1 MTQPEISL
9 IIPVYNTA
17 PFLDR
22 CVKSVLSQTFTD
34 FELILV
40 DDGSTDG
47 SGALCDGYA
56 AGHGNVRALHVPN
69 GGAARARK
77 LGVQEAAG
85 RLVTF
90 IDSDDYLEPEYLA
103 VLHGNMEQGGFDIV
117 TCNYRNVRGR
127 TSCPS
132 CPQFPR
138 AYIDCGSFGE
148 VMALVHR
155 DRSLL
160 LGPVCKLFRR
170 ELLDGI
176 DFHEGA
182 AIGEDYCMC
191 VEAFGRA
198 GRVRCLR
205 ESLYNRVIQGG
216 SMSHSGYTAGHG
228 AGVRSYRKVRG
239 MLAGRFPELARYI
252 TGYHV
257 QYELAAVT
265 AMSRSLTTDVAVL
278 SWIRADLRRN
288 MRDVIGLPG
297 IPLSVRASMPLILI
311 CPRLFLLL
319 YHAFYR
325 LQSAALG
332 GAQRGPPRTASPL
345 PPQG

>member
-1 MTQPEISL
+1 MSQPEISV

-22 CVKSVLSQTFTD
+22 CVQSVLAQTFKGY
-34 FELILV
+34 ELILV

-47 SGALCDGYA
+47 SGAMCDSFAG
-56 AGHGNVRALHVPN
+56 GHGNVRALHVPN

-77 LGVQEAAG
+77 LGVREAAG

-103 VLHGNMEQGGFDIV
+103 VLHDNMVRGGFDIV
-117 TCNYRNVRGR
+117 TCNYRNVRGKSAR
-127 TSCPS
+127 PS
-132 CPQFPR
+132 CPLFKQEHV
-138 AYIDCGSFGE
+138 DCGSFGE

-160 LGPVCKLFRR
+160 LGPVCKLFRK

-191 VEAFGRA
+191 VAAFGRA

-205 ESLYNRVIQGG
+205 ESLYDRVIQGG
-216 SMSHSGYTAGHG
+216 SMSHSGYTEGHG

-239 MLAGRFPELARYI
+239 MLTERCPELARYI

-265 AMSRSLTTDVAVL
+265 AMGRSLTVDGAVL
-278 SWIRADLRRN
+278 SGIRADLRLN
-288 MRDVIGLPG
+288 MRGVIGLPR
-297 IPLSVRASMPLILI
+297 IPLSVRASMPLILL
-311 CPRLFLLL
+311 CPRLFIFL
-319 YHAFYR
+319 YHVFYR
-325 LQSAALG
+325 LQSAAMSR
-332 GAQRGPPRTASPL
+332 QKP
-345 PPQG
+345 